1 MSPYA
6 CPSVPSLQPARS
18 VEVSAHPLNTAEISL
33 CRSST
38 SLHMSH
44 GRGLGPEIILPE
56 NDVGTVVA
64 RSFIGPD
71 SCLKMVPHSTYLS
84 VDSRKSHPFPN
95 TPFATECFYWHGCHM
110 LCLPYIVQRST
121 LFPSFSSPKWVNVN
135 RRISPSPPAKSTLDM
150 EVLPCCTT
158 RVID

>member
-1 MSPYA
+1 MFMSPYA

-121 LFPSFSSPKWVNVN
+121 LFPSFLRLNGSMSTEESLRHPQRS
-135 RRISPSPPAKSTLDM
+135 RRLIWRSCHV
-150 EVLPCCTT
+150 VLHG
-158 RVID
+158 